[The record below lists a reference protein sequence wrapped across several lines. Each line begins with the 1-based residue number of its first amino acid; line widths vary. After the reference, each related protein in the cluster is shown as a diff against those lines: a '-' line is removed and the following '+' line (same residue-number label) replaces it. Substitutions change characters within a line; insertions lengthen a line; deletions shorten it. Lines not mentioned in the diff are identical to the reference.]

1 MTKKDLYGYLI
12 HYNPHKDQWAAIPRG
27 KEQGYFNGTDVEKD
41 GIIRGN
47 CITAIL
53 AKFKAL

>member
-12 HYNPHKDQWAAIPRG
+12 HYNPFTDKWAAVPRG
-27 KEQGYFNGTDVEKD
+27 KEVAYFNGEAKEDET
-41 GIIRGN
+41 IIRAN

-53 AKFKAL
+53 AKFKAV